1 MAALKLHFATEP
13 SRWRFLIMRRRDV
26 GFRTLILGAIP
37 LVSGCAT
44 ALSEAEPLKDVFCV
58 QRARV
63 SLKEAVDT
71 AEKQGGR
78 AVDAHFRQDEEL
90 GCLTNKPSHYE
101 VTLLSRG
108 ELKTVD
114 VDAGSNEAQRRPR
127 DESILNRVSNFLDE
141 LLESAPANPNVAQ
154 RVRLSMQAAID
165 RAEEPNAKVVAAQLE
180 QKDGAF
186 GYTVKLV
193 ENGRM
198 KLTWVAAG

>member
-1 MAALKLHFATEP
+1 
-13 SRWRFLIMRRRDV
+13 MRRRDV

-58 QRARV
+58 QRANV
-63 SLKEAVDT
+63 SLKDAVQT
-71 AEKQGGR
+71 AEKGGGR
-78 AVDAHFRQDEEL
+78 AIDAHFRQDEEL

-108 ELKTVD
+108 ELKTID
-114 VDAGSNEAQRRPR
+114 VDAQSNQAQNRPR
-127 DESILNRVSNFLDE
+127 NESILKRVSNFLDE
-141 LLESAPANPNVAQ
+141 LVEAPSPDPNVA
-154 RVRLSMQAAID
+154 RHVRLSMEAAID
-165 RAEEPNAKVVAAQLE
+165 RAEEPNAKVLAAQLE

-193 ENGRM
+193 ENGR
-198 KLTWVAAG
+198 LRLAWVAAG

>member
-1 MAALKLHFATEP
+1 MQ
-13 SRWRFLIMRRRDV
+13 RRYV
-26 GFRTLILGAIP
+26 GFTALVLAAIP
-37 LVSGCAT
+37 LLGCAT
-44 ALSEAEPLKDVFCV
+44 ALSDAEPLKDVFCV
-58 QRARV
+58 QRARL
-63 SLKEAVDT
+63 SLKEAVET
-71 AEKQGGR
+71 AEREGGR

-90 GCLTNKPSHYE
+90 GCLTNRPSHYE

-114 VDAGSNEAQRRPR
+114 VDAGSNQAQSRPR
-127 DESILNRVSNFLDE
+127 DESILKRVSNFLDR
-141 LLESAPANPNVAQ
+141 LVESAPPDANAAQ

-193 ENGRM
+193 ENGRL